1 MMCPHGEQTLT
12 RPRPA
17 HCLGASS
24 PRRARRS
31 LWDEWGLGPAVQAG
45 LGRGRRCRQAS
56 AGAAAWQTQAHTGP
70 LSVTGRVQNSLTAST
85 ATGRCPGLS
94 KYPMPS
100 PTLPPTPHQQPCMSP
115 ASGSAAK
122 SPERRTRQCPP
133 SSLMPLPQGCLW
145 EVPDQRWSDRWT
157 DSKAQSGERWLKNG
171 LCDSEGTLSG
181 EKKVKI

>member
-1 MMCPHGEQTLT
+1 MCPHGEQTLT

-17 HCLGASS
+17 HRLGASS
-24 PRRARRS
+24 PRRAQRS

-45 LGRGRRCRQAS
+45 LGGGRRVADT
-56 AGAAAWQTQAHTGP
+56 GAHGATVRDWQGP
-70 LSVTGRVQNSLTAST
+70 EQPHSVHRDRSVPGPFQVSN
-85 ATGRCPGLS
+85 ATPD
-94 KYPMPS
+94 
-100 PTLPPTPHQQPCMSP
+100 QQPRISP

-122 SPERRTRQCPP
+122 SPGRRTRQCPP